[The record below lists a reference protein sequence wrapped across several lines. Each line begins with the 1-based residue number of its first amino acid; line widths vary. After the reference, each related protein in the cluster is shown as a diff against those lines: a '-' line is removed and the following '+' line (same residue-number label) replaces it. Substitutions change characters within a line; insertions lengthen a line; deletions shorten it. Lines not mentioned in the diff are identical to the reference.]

1 MRTRRLRN
9 EIATYLT
16 DREANTREIHD
27 HLNEKFKYG
36 ATMHQV
42 GNILS
47 KDSRFKKAGICR
59 AQGTVSGRY
68 TLAIWKLNN

>member
-9 EIATYLT
+9 EIANFLI

-27 HLNEKFKYG
+27 HLNSRFKYG
-36 ATMHQV
+36 ATMNQV

-47 KDSRFKKAGICR
+47 KDSRFKKT
-59 AQGTVSGRY
+59 GTCQASGAISGNY
-68 TLAIWKLNN
+68 TLLIWALNN